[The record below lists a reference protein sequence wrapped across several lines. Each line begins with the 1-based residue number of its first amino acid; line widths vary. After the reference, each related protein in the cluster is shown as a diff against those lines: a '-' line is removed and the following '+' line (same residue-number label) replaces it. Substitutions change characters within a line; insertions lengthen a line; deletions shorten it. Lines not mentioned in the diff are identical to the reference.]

1 MGKCGLN
8 GGKLGALVGLKGNI
22 DYRVCNGHKKILE
35 GSVYSVE
42 LKETIPFES
51 GDMVGYLD

>member
-22 DYRVCNGHKKILE
+22 DYRVCNGHKKNTRKCVWCGIK
-35 GSVYSVE
+35 GNDTV
-42 LKETIPFES
+42 
-51 GDMVGYLD
+51 